1 LPDEDSTARDVD
13 HRRTGTARRSGRRAA
28 FLLVPTALCLLSGCS
43 GQGGVESQNAVD
55 AALRFTTAARDDP
68 SAACGLLAPGTRQE
82 LEDQDGPCAS
92 ALPDQDLPQAS
103 GPGTAEVYGKDAIVR
118 LRGDTLFLARFAD
131 GWHVTAAGCLPA
143 GQDKPYTCTV
153 KGV

>member
-1 LPDEDSTARDVD
+1 MTDETSTARDVD
-13 HRRTGTARRSGRRAA
+13 RRRIGTAHPSGRRAA
-28 FLLVPTALCLLSGCS
+28 LVLVPTALCLLSGCS

-68 SAACGLLAPGTRQE
+68 PVACGLLAPGTRQE

-103 GPGTAEVYGKDAIVR
+103 GPGAAEVYGKDAIVR
-118 LRGDTLFLARFAD
+118 LRGDTLFLARFDD